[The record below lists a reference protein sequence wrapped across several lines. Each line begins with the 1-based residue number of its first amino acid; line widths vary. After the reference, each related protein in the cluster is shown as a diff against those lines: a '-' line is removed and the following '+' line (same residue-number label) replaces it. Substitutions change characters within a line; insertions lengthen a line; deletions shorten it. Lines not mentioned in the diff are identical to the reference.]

1 MQAEVRFGW
10 PSLILNSCFAVDPIY
25 PFNNPAGCY
34 ANGQIRAHGDR
45 WREDDCTFCQCINGE
60 PHCVATACGQSCMH
74 PVKVPGE
81 CCPVCEGKP
90 CDSNECLAQ
99 RIPSRELLPVRTCFS
114 FYFLGRNVCFVLL
127 PVADKFIIQP
137 KFVMRGK
144 CCKFKMRIAW
154 AVLLHCTCACLNI
167 LHGTGMLTF

>member
-1 MQAEVRFGW
+1 MLD
-10 PSLILNSCFAVDPIY
+10 PTLNSCFNLDPVY

-90 CDSNECLAQ
+90 CSSDGCLANVSCW
-99 RIPSRELLPVRTCFS
+99 RSSYLYVL
-114 FYFLGRNVCFVLL
+114 VCFLFPQSLCL
-127 PVADKFIIQP
+127 PHAVTSYRSIYYTALIHYL
-137 KFVMRGK
+137 R
-144 CCKFKMRIAW
+144 KMLQI
-154 AVLLHCTCACLNI
+154 
-167 LHGTGMLTF
+167 

>member
-1 MQAEVRFGW
+1 MTPACLCLGCVLLRAVRVRNQKSILPWPSGVIPGPLRVSPPFPSIPVGIALSGEPEGVCLQVQAEVRFRRFH
-10 PSLILNSCFAVDPIY
+10 LILNSCFAADPIY

-90 CDSNECLAQ
+90 CGFNEWLAKCLL
-99 RIPSRELLPVRTCFS
+99 SKKLLLV
-114 FYFLGRNVCFVLL
+114 
-127 PVADKFIIQP
+127 
-137 KFVMRGK
+137 
-144 CCKFKMRIAW
+144 
-154 AVLLHCTCACLNI
+154 
-167 LHGTGMLTF
+167 